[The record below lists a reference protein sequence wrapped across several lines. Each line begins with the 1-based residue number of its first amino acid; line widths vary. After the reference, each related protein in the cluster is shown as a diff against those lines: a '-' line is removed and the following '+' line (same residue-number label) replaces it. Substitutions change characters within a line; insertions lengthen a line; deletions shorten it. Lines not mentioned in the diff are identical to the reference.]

1 MKLLLTSFTILTLWV
16 GASSVAIGRP
26 QDSQQKDDA
35 KHNRSAKVRKLTGCI
50 GHGATDKDYTIDS
63 ADGSS
68 WHIKSDAVDLAP
80 HVGHTVT
87 VTGTVD
93 HAKLHAAKE
102 KGKTTK
108 DESAPEHGHLT
119 VTNLKMVSKSCS
131 H

>member
-1 MKLLLTSFTILTLWV
+1 MKLFWLSIASLLL
-16 GASSVAIGRP
+16 AIGPAVQARP
-26 QDSQQKDDA
+26 QNSTQDDNA

-50 GHGATDKDYTIDS
+50 GRGATDREYTIDS

-68 WHIKSDAVDLAP
+68 WDIKSDAVDLAP

-87 VTGTVD
+87 VTGAVD

-102 KGKTTK
+102 KGKTVK
-108 DESAPEHGHLT
+108 DNSAPEHGHLT
-119 VTNLKMVSKSCS
+119 VTNLKMISKGCS